1 MQADVRENKTRNPRL
16 NPLRKLFKQTF
27 IYGVATVLPRV
38 ISFFL
43 LPLYT
48 GVFQNAAGYGQYT
61 NIYAWIAIFNVIL
74 AYGME
79 TTFFRFYN
87 KESEKQNVVAT
98 ALVSLLVSSL
108 GFLVLSWLT
117 GDSLAAFTNINPDFI
132 QFTAYILVLDALVI
146 VPFAFL
152 RATEKPMTYGVLK
165 VLNVVVNVGL
175 NLFFLLLLPK
185 LATGS
190 EGNNFWSSMYK
201 EGWEI
206 QYIFISNIIASAFT
220 FLVLLP
226 YYFKVKWTFDITLW
240 RKMMKYA
247 MPVLVAGIAF
257 TINEVFDKIL
267 LTELLPPDVAEE
279 EVGKYAACY
288 KLALFMTLFGTA
300 FRMGVE
306 PFFFSHAETENPQKT
321 YAQITNYFVILG
333 SLILLTVVVFAEVLA
348 SLLIRNP
355 VYWEAL
361 PVVPIILLG
370 SFCLGIYHNLSVWYK
385 ITDKTRYG
393 AFISL
398 IGALVTLAINFIFI
412 EKYGYMASAWAT
424 LAAYATMMTMSYYL
438 GKKHYPVPYNLR
450 KIAFYSGLALL
461 FSGLSFYVFNRNL
474 IAGGI
479 LLLLFLGMLYKL
491 EGETLTKIFRPRE
504 GKSN

>member
-1 MQADVRENKTRNPRL
+1 M
-16 NPLRKLFKQTF
+16 NPLKKLFKQTF

-79 TTFFRFYN
+79 TAFFRFYN
-87 KESEKQNVVAT
+87 KEQQKQNVVAT
-98 ALVSLLVSSL
+98 ALISLMVSSI
-108 GFLVLSWLT
+108 GFLVLAWLA
-117 GDSLAAFTNINPDFI
+117 GDGLAAFTNINPDFI

-152 RATEKPMTYGVLK
+152 RATEKPVTYGMLK
-165 VLNVVVNVGL
+165 VLNVIVNVGL

-185 LATGS
+185 LVSES
-190 EGNNFWSSMYK
+190 EGESFWNDIYK

-220 FLVLLP
+220 FLALLP
-226 YYFKVKWTFDITLW
+226 YYFRVKWTFDITLW

-247 MPVLVAGIAF
+247 LPVLVAGIAF

-267 LTELLPPDVAEE
+267 LTELLPPDVAEA

-306 PFFFSHAETENPQKT
+306 PFFFSHAKTENPQKT

-348 SLLIRNP
+348 SVLIRNS

-424 LAAYATMMTMSYYL
+424 LAAYGTMMVLSYYL
-438 GKKHYPVPYNLR
+438 GRKHYPVPYNLR
-450 KIAFYSGLALL
+450 KIGFYWGLALL
-461 FSGLSFYVFNRNL
+461 FSILSFYVFNRNL

-491 EGETLTKIFRPRE
+491 EGENLTKIFSSRE
-504 GKSN
+504 GKSD

>member
-1 MQADVRENKTRNPRL
+1 M
-16 NPLRKLFKQTF
+16 NPLKKLFKQTF

-48 GVFQNAAGYGQYT
+48 GVFQNASGYGQYT

-79 TTFFRFYN
+79 TAFFRFYN
-87 KESEKQNVVAT
+87 KEEQKQNVVAT
-98 ALVSLLVSSL
+98 ALISLMVSSI
-108 GFLVLSWLT
+108 GFLVLAWLG

-152 RATEKPMTYGVLK
+152 RATEKPVTYGVLK
-165 VLNVVVNVGL
+165 VLNVIVNVGL

-185 LATGS
+185 LATES
-190 EGNNFWSSMYK
+190 EGDGLWNGIYK

-220 FLVLLP
+220 FVALLP
-226 YYFKVKWTFDITLW
+226 YYFKVKWTFDFTLW

-247 MPVLVAGIAF
+247 LPVLVAGIAF

-267 LTELLPPDVAEE
+267 LTELLPPNIAEE

-333 SLILLTVVVFAEVLA
+333 
-348 SLLIRNP
+348 
-355 VYWEAL
+355 
-361 PVVPIILLG
+361 
-370 SFCLGIYHNLSVWYK
+370 
-385 ITDKTRYG
+385 
-393 AFISL
+393 
-398 IGALVTLAINFIFI
+398 
-412 EKYGYMASAWAT
+412 
-424 LAAYATMMTMSYYL
+424 
-438 GKKHYPVPYNLR
+438 
-450 KIAFYSGLALL
+450 
-461 FSGLSFYVFNRNL
+461 
-474 IAGGI
+474 
-479 LLLLFLGMLYKL
+479 
-491 EGETLTKIFRPRE
+491 
-504 GKSN
+504 